1 MKINYDEIISAANE
15 RKNKLQAFAV
25 EVSDLADLC
34 AQVNSITAKMHRLKS
49 AADALDNEA
58 QKMIGSDGVYACQQ
72 LANYFNIFVLQLSA
86 QNAAF
91 NGRNINERLAKLM
104 EAD

>member
-1 MKINYDEIISAANE
+1 MKINYDEIISTANE
-15 RKNKLQAFAV
+15 RKNKLQTFAV

-49 AADALDNEA
+49 AADALDTESH
-58 QKMIGSDGVYACQQ
+58 KMIGFDGVYACQQ
-72 LANYFNIFVLQLSA
+72 LANYFNSFVLQLSA
-86 QNAAF
+86 PNAAF